1 MKRRNGGREECVSVC
16 VRKTEYVLAYCLVI
30 DKLGVSLL
38 VQW

>member
-1 MKRRNGGREECVSVC
+1 MSVC

-30 DKLGVSLL
+30 DKLGVSLV